1 MIYVGIDPGQKGGI
15 AVIKLDAERHIS
27 AAHAFPYSN
36 DKLKEVAYE
45 VSHEYTDNVLC
56 FVEKVGAMPKQ
67 GVTSMFNFGVSF
79 GYILGVLEA
88 NDVPYQLVTPQK
100 WKKHFGLDNDKSK
113 SVALCKRLFPTISLL
128 PTERCRKDSDGMAEA
143 LLIALYAKR
152 SDNITELVIHGAEEE
167 EPWNAEEEQTKQ

>member
-1 MIYVGIDPGQKGGI
+1 MIYIGIDPGKSGGI
-15 AVIKLDAERHIS
+15 ATLSVNTEISIYDAHS
-27 AAHAFPYSN
+27 YPYSD
-36 DKLKEVAYE
+36 DKLKEIAYT
-45 VSHEYTDNVLC
+45 VSHEMSENVLC

-88 NDVPYQLVTPQK
+88 NQVPYQLVTPQK

-113 SVALCKRLFPTISLL
+113 SIALCKRLFPAVSLL

-152 SDNITELVIHGAEEE
+152 SDHITELVEHGEQE
-167 EPWNAEEEQTKQ
+167 EPWETKN

>member
-15 AVIKLDAERHIS
+15 AVLRVDKDNGNVYQAETYPFS
-27 AAHAFPYSN
+27 Q
-36 DKLKEVAYE
+36 DKLKELSYSLSRE
-45 VSHEYTDNVLC
+45 WEDNVLC

-79 GYILGVLEA
+79 GYIQGVIEA
-88 NDVPYQLVTPQK
+88 FEIPYELVSPQK

-113 SVALCKRLFPTISLL
+113 SIAKCKHLFPSVSLL

-152 SDNITELVIHGAEEE
+152 VNT
-167 EPWNAEEEQTKQ
+167 NAVK